1 VSELRRVTLS
11 DDAEGDYVVLAE
23 RAGGVLRIAP
33 VHPDGAPKVVALKK
47 TCTACPAQW
56 EGRLED
62 GRTLYARYRWG
73 HLSVG
78 IGDDIDEAIDNG
90 LSEDALYADHV
101 GDGLD
106 GFLGFEDLRAHLY
119 GLAEF
124 PEGLVVEGEDEP
136 LFDPEALRSISFAG
150 PGASS
155 GPGGD
160 DGEGRGAPERPG
172 TGLAEADIDAWVCF
186 SCGRPLTQAHEGDYF
201 HTAEDHGCTGAVPV
215 PRSLVE
221 DARRAPREGPP
232 TAN

>member
-1 VSELRRVTLS
+1 MGELRRVTLS
-11 DDAEGDYVVLAE
+11 GDAEGDYVVLAE

-33 VHPDGAPKVVALKK
+33 VHPDGAPKVMALKK

-62 GRTLYARYRWG
+62 GRALYARYRWG

-78 IGDDIDEAIDNG
+78 IGDDVDEAIDNG

-106 GFLGFEDLRAHLY
+106 GFMGFEDLRAHLY

-124 PEGLVVEGEDEP
+124 PAALVVEGENEP
-136 LFDPEALRSISFAG
+136 LFDPEALKGISFAG
-150 PGASS
+150 PRASS
-155 GPGGD
+155 GPTEDGD
-160 DGEGRGAPERPG
+160 G
-172 TGLAEADIDAWVCF
+172 
-186 SCGRPLTQAHEGDYF
+186 
-201 HTAEDHGCTGAVPV
+201 
-215 PRSLVE
+215 E
-221 DARRAPREGPP
+221 DARRAPPEGPP